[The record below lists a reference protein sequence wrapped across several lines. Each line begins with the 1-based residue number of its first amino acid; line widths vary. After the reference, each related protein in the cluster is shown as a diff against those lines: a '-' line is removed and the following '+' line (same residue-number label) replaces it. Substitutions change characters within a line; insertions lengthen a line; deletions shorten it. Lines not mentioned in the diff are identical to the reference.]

1 MMELSPLMRQ
11 YYRIKARYNDAIL
24 LFRVGD
30 FYETFDEDAKIA
42 SRELGIA
49 LTSTSR
55 GKGRRIPMAGVPC
68 HAAAPYIKKL
78 VERGYRVAICEQL
91 EEPKGKD
98 VVKRDVVRVITPG
111 TVFEETL
118 LDERSSNYLVGVNF
132 GGGRRVR
139 TGMAIVDVSTGEFL
153 VTEFE
158 DDEEHTQLLNELARL
173 RPAEILLPASLFPEE
188 RCAGDIEGA
197 SGESL
202 VSKLERLKNELG
214 IGGVTSY
221 DDFYFDY
228 ENAYTTLIN
237 HFKVVSLDGFGCSDM
252 TAAVG
257 AAGAVISYLR
267 DTQKSAL
274 THISS
279 IRTFSVSDFMVLD
292 AITLRNLEIFKNL
305 RDGSQRGTLLNVLDR
320 TLTPMGAR
328 LLKKW
333 LRFPLLDVIEINRR
347 LDAVEELYDDAL
359 LRAEL
364 RDVLSE
370 VHDVER
376 IIGRVSYGSANARD
390 LVALKKSLR
399 ELEKLKE
406 LLNGVRAEKLRAVRA
421 ALGDFS
427 ALVELIERG
436 IVESPPPTV
445 KEGGII
451 KEGFN
456 EELDELRRLKQ
467 EGRRW
472 LLNFEERERR
482 RTGIKSLKVGYNKV
496 FGYYIEVP
504 RSQLRKV
511 PPNYVR
517 KQTLA
522 NAERFVTEELKDY
535 EARVLGAEE
544 RIKEL
549 EYAIFEEIRAEVARR
564 AREIQSVA
572 AAVAELDV
580 LLSFAEVAAENGY
593 VRPEVHDG
601 YDIVIE
607 GGRHPVVELEL
618 RERGENFV
626 PNDVHLSEENRLMI
640 ITGPNMSGK
649 STFMRQV
656 ALITLLTQIGSFVPA
671 SRARV
676 GVVDRIF
683 TRVGAYDDLAMGQSS
698 FMVEMS
704 ETANIL
710 NNATERSLIILDE
723 IGRGTSTLDGVSIAW
738 AVAEYIHERVRAK
751 TMFATHFH
759 ELTALEDL
767 FDGIKCYN
775 VSVREEGG
783 EIFFVRKVVPGKGSK
798 SYGIQVARLAGI
810 PPAIIERARA
820 VMAEIE
826 RGELAG
832 TAAGA
837 AMAATATA
845 TATAESR
852 AGGTSGCGA
861 AAAPQPATSGE
872 GDAGVKNA
880 ERAIRELRALDLER
894 MTPIE
899 ALNKLYE
906 LKRLLDE

>member
-1 MMELSPLMRQ
+1 MELSPLMRQ
-11 YYRIKARYNDAIL
+11 YYRIKAKYDDAIL
-24 LFRVGD
+24 FFRVGD

-78 VERGYRVAICEQL
+78 VERGYKVAICEQL

-98 VVKRDVVRVITPG
+98 VVKRDVVRVVTPG

-118 LDERSSNYLVGVNF
+118 LDERSSNYLMSVNF
-132 GGGRRVR
+132 SGGKKGVK
-139 TGMAIVDVSTGEFL
+139 TGVALVEVSTGEFL

-173 RPAEILLPASLFPEE
+173 RPAEILLPASLFPDEE
-188 RCAGDIEGA
+188 QEGDEHEA
-197 SGESL
+197 AACESL
-202 VSKLERLKNELG
+202 VKKLERLKNELG
-214 IGGVTSY
+214 IGGMTGY
-221 DDFYFDY
+221 DDYYFDVKT
-228 ENAYTTLIN
+228 AYTILIN
-237 HFKVVSLDGFGCSDM
+237 HFKVISLDGFGCSEM
-252 TAAVG
+252 HAAVG
-257 AAGAVISYLR
+257 AAGAAISYLR

-274 THISS
+274 THISTL
-279 IRTFSVSDFMVLD
+279 RTFSVSDFMVLD
-292 AITLRNLEIFKNL
+292 ATTLRNLEIFKNIK
-305 RDGSQRGTLLNVLDR
+305 DGSLRGTLLGVIDK

-333 LRFPLLDVIEINRR
+333 LRFPLLDVAEINRR
-347 LDAVEELYDDAL
+347 LDAVEELYNDAL

-364 RDVLSE
+364 RDILSE
-370 VHDVER
+370 IHDVER

-390 LVALKKSLR
+390 LVALKRSLR
-399 ELEKLKE
+399 ELDKLKE
-406 LLNGVRAEKLRAVRA
+406 LLSGVRAGKLRALWA
-421 ALGDFS
+421 ALGNFS
-427 ALVELIERG
+427 ELVELIERS

-451 KEGFN
+451 KKGFN

-482 RTGIKSLKVGYNKV
+482 RTGIKSLKVGYNKI

-535 EARVLGAEE
+535 EAKVLGAEE
-544 RIKEL
+544 RIKGL
-549 EYAIFEEIRAEVARR
+549 EYAIFEEVRAEVARR
-564 AREIQSVA
+564 AKEIQSVS

-580 LLSFAEVAAENGY
+580 LLSFAEAAAENGY
-593 VRPEVHDG
+593 VRPEVNDG
-601 YDIVIE
+601 YDIVIKD
-607 GGRHPVVELEL
+607 GRHPVVELEL

-626 PNDVHLSEENRLMI
+626 PNDVHLSKENRLMI

-656 ALITLLTQIGSFVPA
+656 ALITLMAQLGSFVPA
-671 SRARV
+671 SRAKV

-698 FMVEMS
+698 FMVEMN

-738 AVAEYIHERVRAK
+738 AVAEYIHERIRAK
-751 TMFATHFH
+751 TMFATHFY

-767 FDGIKCYN
+767 YENIKCYN

-783 EIFFVRKVVPGKGSK
+783 EIFFVRKVVRGKGSK
-798 SYGIQVARLAGI
+798 SYGIQVAKLAGI
-810 PPAIIERARA
+810 PPTIIERARA
-820 VMAEIE
+820 VMTEIE
-826 RGELAG
+826 EGEVAVG
-832 TAAGA
+832 EGGSGNRDD
-837 AMAATATA
+837 AT
-845 TATAESR
+845 EKK
-852 AGGTSGCGA
+852 A
-861 AAAPQPATSGE
+861 AASE
-872 GDAGVKNA
+872 GNA
-880 ERAIRELRALDLER
+880 SSDESIEEVIEKLRALDLER

-906 LKRLLDE
+906 LKKLLDG